1 MIDDYSN
8 KYLQG
13 ILAEVKSIAVVG
25 ASPKSHRD
33 SFKVV
38 ERLID
43 YGYRVIPVNPYEVGN
58 DIFGLSFHA
67 DLKSIEEPIDMVDV
81 FRSPDAI
88 MGIAQEAIDI
98 GAKVLWTQLD
108 IINEA
113 AADLA
118 EEAGLK
124 VIMNRCPKMELAKP
138 YLAPG
143 VWSVRTG
150 KKN

>member
-1 MIDDYSN
+1 MMDDYSN
-8 KYLQG
+8 KYLQR

-58 DIFGLSFHA
+58 EIFGLSFYA

-108 IINEA
+108 IINEEA
-113 AADLA
+113 ASLA
-118 EEAGLK
+118 EKAGLK
-124 VIMNRCPKMELAKP
+124 VVMNRCPKMELAKP

>member
-1 MIDDYSN
+1 MMDDYSN

-25 ASPKSHRD
+25 ASPNSHRD

-58 DIFGLSFHA
+58 EIFGLSFYA

-108 IINEA
+108 IINEEA
-113 AADLA
+113 ASLA
-118 EEAGLK
+118 EKAGLK
-124 VIMNRCPKMELAKP
+124 VVMNRCPKMELAKP